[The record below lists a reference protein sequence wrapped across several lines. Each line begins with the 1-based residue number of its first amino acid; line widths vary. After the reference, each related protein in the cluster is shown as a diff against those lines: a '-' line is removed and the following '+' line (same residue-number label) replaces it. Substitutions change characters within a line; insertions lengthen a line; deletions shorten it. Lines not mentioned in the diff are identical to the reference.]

1 MVSLGLLLETGDH
14 APKDLKAAYTLYE
27 KAAERG
33 SADGAL
39 DLAVALIKGKGI
51 DVNIPRALA
60 LLQKASDGGSARASY
75 DLAALVA
82 SGVGGKR
89 AGEALALFH
98 RAGAEGYPEGYRA
111 AAVLLDEGRSLPK
124 NPAAAAEDLL
134 RAVAADA
141 GEARVEL
148 SGKAQTWTS
157 ETVRELQARL
167 KSAGYFTGA
176 VDGKSGP
183 ALGPALTQ
191 WRLLGAPQ
199 RS

>member
-1 MVSLGLLLETGDH
+1 M
-14 APKDLKAAYTLYE
+14 
-27 KAAERG
+27 
-33 SADGAL
+33 
-39 DLAVALIKGKGI
+39 ALIKGKGI
-51 DVNIPRALA
+51 DVDIPRALA
-60 LLQKASDGGSARASY
+60 LLEKASDSGSARASY
-75 DLAALVA
+75 DLATLVA
-82 SGVGGKR
+82 SGVGGKPP
-89 AGEALALFH
+89 GEALALFR
-98 RAGAEGYPEGYRA
+98 RAAAEGYPQAYRA
-111 AAVLLDEGRSLPK
+111 AAVLLDEGRGVAK

-148 SGKAQTWTS
+148 TGKTQIWTA